1 MVADHHVGDAY
12 TDMRRTRVTTEP
24 VFEAAPE
31 PAGAYERVFGGQGTG
46 PEYTLEEDPRATVD
60 HDPDDYSHR
69 SRERDMTTLRWR
81 QEPSD
86 TPTSLVEYPPN

>member
-1 MVADHHVGDAY
+1 MPRTSGSRTPQSPPRPAEARPLQDSEIVVADHHVGDAY

-60 HDPDDYSHR
+60 HDPDDYSPW
-69 SRERDMTTLRWR
+69 S
-81 QEPSD
+81 
-86 TPTSLVEYPPN
+86 